1 MAAADAFSPWS
12 DLCVPPDALR
22 LAPTLLSGMSFRWH
36 PSAAGNIYVGVL
48 SDCIYELREDDATV
62 HWRVCG
68 PADSDRARAQLRE
81 HLSLDRGVTASAWA
95 GGGQLPVQFFH
106 AAAAL
111 PGVRVV
117 SVLSRLESLVSF
129 MGSANNN
136 IKRNMQMVASLCA
149 NFEENRLGCD
159 SEGAALFSFPSVAQL
174 CSLSEERLWELG
186 WGYRAPRLHKLSRQL
201 EERGGEA
208 WLDSLAR
215 LCDEELRAEL
225 VALCG
230 VGRKAAARCSSAAPR
245 SPVTCSNTVHRW
257 RTACCSSRTGETA
270 WRAAPARPPAHPPGR
285 EHEVPLPRPSTPPL
299 HPPPLGRDSGARRHA
314 LPADGAPL
322 PAAPRGPRQE
332 LRAGPLRAD
341 QRLLRRPLWTP
352 RWVGLHDSIR
362 GRARRLPA
370 ASPRPTSANLG

>member
-245 SPVTCSNTVHRW
+245 SPVPVDTHCLQMARRFLLPPAARDKSFGPALYEQIS
-257 RTACCSSRTGETA
+257 ACFVDLFGPLAGWAFMTLFAGELA
-270 WRAAPARPPAHPPGR
+270 DFRRRAAACRVETRA
-285 EHEVPLPRPSTPPL
+285 
-299 HPPPLGRDSGARRHA
+299 ARRRRSGCEA
-314 LPADGAPL
+314 EAQSAEAD
-322 PAAPRGPRQE
+322 
-332 LRAGPLRAD
+332 RAVEASSPSGKRAS
-341 QRLLRRPLWTP
+341 RYF
-352 RWVGLHDSIR
+352 
-362 GRARRLPA
+362 
-370 ASPRPTSANLG
+370 